1 MTDIPEMCVNCKY
14 CDPTAV
20 IEPYGYVAICKLS
33 HMECFQIMEYI
44 TECDKKEIVIDVFD
58 TVRHGQI

>member
-14 CDPTAV
+14 CDSTAV

-33 HMECFQIMEYI
+33 HMECFQITEYI
-44 TECDKKEIVIDVFD
+44 TTCDKKETKW
-58 TVRHGQI
+58 TVYNK